1 MHIPVLLRE
10 VIQSLELHP
19 GLTVLDGTLGA
30 GGHTREILPLI
41 IPGGTLI
48 GLDRDREAVAR
59 AEDLIGNPR
68 GVRILIRHANFRD
81 IDTVCDQEEIATFD
95 RALLDLGYS
104 SYQMDDARRGFS
116 FQSIGPLDMRLDQ
129 TESITAADI
138 VNFWD
143 EEVIADMI
151 WAYGDERRSRAIA
164 RAIVAARK
172 VHPITTTK
180 ELADLIEQKIHRSG
194 KIHPAT
200 KTFQALRIVVNDEMA
215 SLRTGIEHIFT
226 RLVSG
231 GRLAIISFHSG
242 EDRIVKDLFRTLVT
256 DGRGALVVKKPLVPQ
271 DDEFKSNPRS
281 RSAKLRIIQKL

>member
-30 GGHTREILPLI
+30 GGHSREIIPLI
-41 IPGGTLI
+41 VPGGTLV
-48 GLDRDREAVAR
+48 GLDRDREAIDR
-59 AEDLIGNPR
+59 ASKIIGNPA
-68 GVRILIRHANFRD
+68 GVRTIFHYANFRD
-81 IDTVCDQEEIATFD
+81 VDTVCDEIGVATFD

-104 SYQMDDARRGFS
+104 SYQMDDARRGLS
-116 FQSIGPLDMRLDQ
+116 FQTVGPLDMRLDQ
-129 TESITAADI
+129 TESLTAADI

-143 EEVIADMI
+143 EDVIADMI
-151 WAYGDERRSRAIA
+151 WAYGDERKSRAIA

-172 VHPITTTK
+172 LQPITTTK
-180 ELADLIEQKIHRSG
+180 ELADIIENKIHRSG

-200 KTFQALRIVVNDEMA
+200 RTFQALRIVVNDEMG
-215 SLRTGIEHIFT
+215 SLKSGIEHIFA
-226 RLVSG
+226 RLSPG

-242 EDRIVKDLFRTLVT
+242 EDRIVKDLFRTLA
-256 DGRGALVVKKPLVPQ
+256 DNEQGILVVKKPLVPQ
-271 DDEFKSNPRS
+271 EDEFKSNPRS